1 MRCSLAIVLAALL
14 AAPVAVRAD
23 AFDNYTNPILAKVP
37 GSKLAE
43 PVKKLTP
50 ALMVS
55 HSRALPGATAALVVV
70 KTNDGRLA
78 KLLVRPAAHK
88 LADGG
93 TTPIVYIERLVT
105 FREGDERTIQASAHD
120 VRLFDGFN
128 FSLDIGQVVPAK
140 LGGDVRCVVVGDEA
154 WLEPVGKAEMFIV
167 TKHLPE
173 ANPKKGAKLVV
184 GEKFEPAYFN
194 GKYKLYDDGRRSG
207 TLHLKVLDNGDVDGY
222 YFSDKDGSKYD
233 VAGNIGNPKHLVE
246 FTVTFPRAVQTFRG
260 MLFTGDGRVITGTSR
275 LQDRETGF
283 YAVRIED

>member
-1 MRCSLAIVLAALL
+1 MRRSLAILL
-14 AAPVAVRAD
+14 AAFLAAPAAARAD

-43 PVKKLTP
+43 PIKKLTP
-50 ALMVS
+50 ELMVS
-55 HSRALPGATAALVVV
+55 HSRALPGTTAALVVV

-88 LADGG
+88 LPDGS
-93 TTPIVYIERLVT
+93 TAPIVYIERLVT
-105 FREGDERTIQASAHD
+105 FREGEDRTVVASAHD
-120 VRLFDGFN
+120 LRLFDGFS

-140 LGGDVRCVVVGDEA
+140 LGGDFRCAVAGEDA

-167 TKHLPE
+167 TKHFPA
-173 ANPKKGAKLVV
+173 ANPKKGDKLVV
-184 GEKFEPAYFN
+184 GEKFEPSYFN

-207 TLHLKVLDNGDVDGY
+207 TLHLKVLDNGDVDGH

-233 VAGNIGNPKHLVE
+233 VAGAIGNPKHLVE
-246 FTVTFPRAVQTFRG
+246 FTVSYPRAVQTFRG